1 MRINYT
7 LFFQAVKNS
16 SSHRMSDILEYE
28 RNKDKRKKVF
38 SQTDAKEEGARL
50 IGSARKRSLLP
61 KGISILK

>member
-1 MRINYT
+1 MRVNYT

-28 RNKDKRKKVF
+28 RNKDNRKKVF

-50 IGSARKRSLLP
+50 IGSARNALYDRKVFQL
-61 KGISILK
+61 

>member
-16 SSHRMSDILEYE
+16 SSHRMIDILDHE
-28 RNKDKRKKVF
+28 RKKVF

-61 KGISILK
+61 KGISTLK